1 MRTTTALACV
11 LALSG
16 FVAAPVFADC
26 AADVAA
32 AEAAAAK
39 TTDATKKAT
48 AEKHIAEAK
57 SHLAMGHED
66 VCEQHVAAA
75 NAALK

>member
-1 MRTTTALACV
+1 MRKSTALACV

-16 FVAAPVFADC
+16 LAAAPAFADC
-26 AADVAA
+26 AADVKAA
-32 AEAAAAK
+32 SEAAAKA
-39 TTDATKKAT
+39 TDATKKAD

>member
-1 MRTTTALACV
+1 MRRLLTLVCV

-16 FVAAPVFADC
+16 VVAAPAFADC
-26 AADVAA
+26 AASVKA
-32 AEAAAAK
+32 AEAAAANAS
-39 TTDATKKAT
+39 DAAKKAE

-57 SHLAMGHED
+57 SHLAMGHEE
-66 VCEQHVAAA
+66 VCEQHVAQA

>member
-1 MRTTTALACV
+1 MRQSLAFVCA

-16 FVAAPVFADC
+16 AFATSAFADC
-26 AADVAA
+26 AASVQA
-32 AEAAAAK
+32 AEAAAAA
-39 TTDATKKAT
+39 TTDAAKKAD
-48 AEKHIAEAK
+48 AEKHIVEAK

-66 VCEQHVAAA
+66 ICEQHVAQA

>member
-1 MRTTTALACV
+1 MPKIPALTCM

-16 FVAAPVFADC
+16 IVAVPAFADC
-26 AADVAA
+26 AADVKA
-32 AEAAAAK
+32 AEAAAAAAS
-39 TTDATKKAT
+39 DAAKKAE

-66 VCEQHVAAA
+66 VCAQHVAQA

>member
-1 MRTTTALACV
+1 MRNSIAFACAI
-11 LALSG
+11 ALSG
-16 FVAAPVFADC
+16 LVAAPAFADC
-26 AADVAA
+26 AADVKAA
-32 AEAAAAK
+32 SEAAAKAA
-39 TTDATKKAT
+39 DATKKAA

-66 VCEQHVAAA
+66 VCEQHVAQA

>member
-1 MRTTTALACV
+1 MRKPLALVCV

-16 FVAAPVFADC
+16 VVAVPAFADC
-26 AADVAA
+26 AADVKA

-39 TTDATKKAT
+39 ATDGMKKAD

-57 SHLAMGHED
+57 SHLAMGHEA